1 MTGGYKLI
9 AVVVAAFS
17 LTGCHVERCL
27 GTIAVGGS
35 GLSAAVSAGCHQA
48 TLDARANQSKAKE
61 LCGSYFK

>member
-1 MTGGYKLI
+1 MYKLV

-17 LTGCHVERCL
+17 LTGCL
-27 GTIAVGGS
+27 GTIAVVGS

-48 TLDARANQSKAKE
+48 ALDARANQSKAKE